1 MIKTNNLFKAEKK
14 KLYYSKTFWI
24 IAIVIGILSIIN
36 TSSYLFNTS
45 LTGLLGAD
53 LVQKSANIASS
64 VNVFEAV
71 LGSVDDGFIT
81 LILIFVSI
89 FVGTDFSLG
98 TLKNV
103 ASRGYSKKNIY
114 ISILISSIYTII
126 VFLLITMICSA
137 VIGIVFFKK
146 TPVTSGIIL
155 NFVETMSIKVLLVF
169 AITSLCVLIT
179 TIVRNV
185 GFAIAANLIIVRMI
199 PSTIVMIY
207 PSFSKYE
214 ISNELYKLAAAST
227 STTILIS
234 GLIIALCYIVVSNV
248 IGTFMFTRKD
258 I

>member
-1 MIKTNNLFKAEKK
+1 
-14 KLYYSKTFWI
+14 
-24 IAIVIGILSIIN
+24 
-36 TSSYLFNTS
+36 
-45 LTGLLGAD
+45 
-53 LVQKSANIASS
+53 
-64 VNVFEAV
+64 
-71 LGSVDDGFIT
+71 
-81 LILIFVSI
+81 
-89 FVGTDFSLG
+89 
-98 TLKNV
+98 
-103 ASRGYSKKNIY
+103 
-114 ISILISSIYTII
+114 
-126 VFLLITMICSA
+126 MICSA
-137 VIGIVFFKK
+137 VIGIVFFEK

-155 NFVETMSIKVLLVF
+155 NFIETMSIKILLVF
-169 AITSLCVLIT
+169 AITSICVLIT